1 MEKKKKLRFCFYCG
15 SMIAEYGY
23 KKGVC
28 QYCGVKLPYKNKKQN
43 ENLDFINT

>member
-1 MEKKKKLRFCFYCG
+1 MEKKKKLHFCFYCG
-15 SMIAEYGY
+15 SMIAEYDY

-28 QYCGVKLPYKNKKQN
+28 QYCGVKLHYKKQK

>member
-1 MEKKKKLRFCFYCG
+1 MEKKKKLHFCFYCG
-15 SMIAEYGY
+15 SMIAEYDD

-28 QYCGVKLPYKNKKQN
+28 QYCGVKLPNVKKQN